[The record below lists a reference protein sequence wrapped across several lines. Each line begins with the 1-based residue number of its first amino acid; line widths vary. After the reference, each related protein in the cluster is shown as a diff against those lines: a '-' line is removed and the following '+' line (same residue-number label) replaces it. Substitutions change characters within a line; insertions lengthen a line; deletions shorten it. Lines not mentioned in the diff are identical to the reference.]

1 MQIREKTQIMNE
13 DDIRRALV
21 RISHEI
27 IERNKGVEN
36 LVIVG
41 VARRGDHLARR
52 IAKIIEEIENIR
64 LPVGTIDITLYR
76 DDVNLF
82 DGKPKVSKTDIPFDI
97 NGKRVI
103 LVDDVLHKGRS
114 ARAAIDGLM
123 DFGRPAS
130 IQFAVLVDRGHR
142 ELPIAA
148 DYVGKNIPTARKEW
162 IEVAI
167 KEQDGVDKV
176 AIAEEIDGLRE

>member
-1 MQIREKTQIMNE
+1 MQIREKAQIMNE

-27 IERNKGVEN
+27 VERNKGVEN

-52 IAKIIEEIENIR
+52 IAGVIEEIENAKI
-64 LPVGTIDITLYR
+64 PVGTIDITLYR

-82 DGKPKVSKTDIPFDI
+82 DRKLTISKTDIPFDI

-130 IQFAVLVDRGHR
+130 IQLAVLVDRGHR

-148 DYVGKNIPTARKEW
+148 DYIGKNIPTSRKEW
-162 IEVAI
+162 IEVAL
-167 KEQDGVDKV
+167 KEQDGEDKV
-176 AIAEEIDGLRE
+176 AIAEEM